1 MQFGKF
7 GSFLLALSS
16 LGLLLSATGCSKTQ
30 YGAVKFESNPPG
42 AEVINL
48 RDDANL
54 GVTPVV
60 VTWES
65 SDGEPEYVTVQM
77 RKKGYL
83 EDITSFWVNTRHESR
98 EVAQDQAQ
106 PIFVELKPRKQP

>member
-1 MQFGKF
+1 MQ
-7 GSFLLALSS
+7 
-16 LGLLLSATGCSKTQ
+16 LGRIGHLLLSLGAFALLLGAAGCSKTM

-54 GVTPVV
+54 GITPVV

-65 SDGEPEYVTVQM
+65 SDGEPEYVTVQV
-77 RKKGYL
+77 RKNGYL

-106 PIFVELKPRKQP
+106 PIFVELKPRRQP

>member
-1 MQFGKF
+1 MQFNR
-7 GSFLLALSS
+7 
-16 LGLLLSATGCSKTQ
+16 LGHLLLSLGALALLLGSAGCSKTM

-54 GVTPVV
+54 GITPVV

-65 SDGEPEYVTVQM
+65 VDGQPEYVTVQT
-77 RKKGYL
+77 RKNGYL

-98 EVAQDQAQ
+98 EAAQTQAQ
-106 PIFVELKPRKQP
+106 PIFVDLKPRRQP

>member
-1 MQFGKF
+1 MQ
-7 GSFLLALSS
+7 
-16 LGLLLSATGCSKTQ
+16 LGRLGHLLLSLGALALLLGSAGCSKTM

-54 GVTPVV
+54 GITPVV

-65 SDGEPEYVTVQM
+65 DDGQPEYVTVQT
-77 RKKGYL
+77 RKNGYL

-98 EVAQDQAQ
+98 EAAQAQAQ
-106 PIFVELKPRKQP
+106 PIFVELKPRRQP